1 MLAIGSGRIGL
12 ALGRAAAE
20 KELPYR
26 VIDRT
31 SGWELLDETAG
42 EPILVLTRNDDLAG
56 VLDRV
61 PTDRLSDL
69 VFVQNGALR
78 EFLASR
84 YLPHATRG
92 VLFFAVADRTSAPLV
107 GGFSPFCGHH
117 AGYVTEWLNQ
127 AGLPSKGMD
136 WARFSLYELE
146 KMVWISA
153 FGALGD
159 AYDKDVGT
167 LAEQHPGEIAVLA
180 DELRTVGRAVM
191 GVDIELDWLVNRM
204 CTYSSKIPRFR
215 AGVREF
221 TWRNGWFVQKATE
234 WGLGQALH
242 IELLK
247 KGGNWPG

>member
-12 ALGRAAAE
+12 ALQRSAAE
-20 KELPYR
+20 KGLPYR
-26 VIDRT
+26 LIERT
-31 SGWELLDETAG
+31 TGWDLLEEPAG
-42 EPILVLTRNDDLAG
+42 EPILVLTRNDDLAA

-61 PTDRLSDL
+61 PTERLSDL
-69 VFVQNGALR
+69 VFVQNGAMR

-92 VLFFAVADRTSAPLV
+92 VLFFAVADRTSAIQV
-107 GGFSPFCGHH
+107 GANSPVCGHH
-117 AGYVTEWLNQ
+117 AGYVSQWFTE

-146 KMVWISA
+146 KMIWIST
-153 FGALGD
+153 FGVLGD

-167 LAEQHPGEIAVLA
+167 LAEHHPGEIAVLA

-191 GVDIELDWLVNRM
+191 GVDVELDWLVNRM

-221 TWRNGWFVQKATE
+221 AWRNGWFVKKATE
-234 WGLGQALH
+234 WGLPQALH
-242 IELLK
+242 LELLK
-247 KGGNWPG
+247 KGGHWPS